1 MNQARAFLLLAVA
14 VTATLSLVVLLPL
27 VQYVFA
33 AVLLAYVLRPLKL
46 RLEPHFGTKVAC
58 YIPIWLTILVI
69 VIPLVVVSFVVAQD
83 IIELARAVE
92 DAQIDVG
99 VIEGLIMEYTGQ
111 DIDLPSTIASVTES
125 VARGVLGRISQIFGF
140 AVRLTLG
147 TLLLV
152 FLLYYL
158 LKDGERFVV
167 WSKEVLPLPDDI
179 TEELYTR
186 LGNVTQS
193 VVYGH
198 LLVAVAQALLAG
210 AGLAVAGVPNYL
222 FWTLIMVFF
231 GVLPIIG
238 VFVIWGP
245 AALYLVATGSTT
257 AGVAL
262 AVYGAT
268 VVSITDNY
276 LRSIL
281 VDRDTGL
288 NPGVV
293 LVGVLGGI
301 YAMGVVGLFVGPVI
315 IGSLKA
321 TLNVYRKRYDD
332 L

>member
-1 MNQARAFLLLAVA
+1 MNQPRAFLLVAVA
-14 VTATLSLVVLLPL
+14 VSAALSLFVLLPL

-33 AVLLAYVLRPLKL
+33 AVLLAYVLRPIKL

-58 YIPIWLTILVI
+58 YVSIWLTILVVVVPV
-69 VIPLVVVSFVVAQD
+69 VIVSFVVAQD
-83 IIELARAVE
+83 VIELARSVE
-92 DAQIDVG
+92 ETQIDVT
-99 VIEGLIMEYTGQ
+99 VVEELVFEYTGQ
-111 DIDLPSTIASVTES
+111 EVDVPSTIATVTES
-125 VARGVLGRISQIFGF
+125 VARGALGQVSQIFGF

-147 TLLLV
+147 VLLLV

-158 LKDGERFVV
+158 LKDGEKFVV
-167 WSKEVLPLPDDI
+167 WSKDVIPLPDDI
-179 TEELYTR
+179 TDELYTR

-222 FWTLIMVFF
+222 FWTLVMVFF

-238 VFVIWGP
+238 VFVVWGP

-257 AGVAL
+257 AGIAL

-268 VVSITDNY
+268 VVSVTDNY

-301 YAMGVVGLFVGPVI
+301 YAMGVIGLFVGPVI

-321 TLNVYRKRYDD
+321 TLNVYRERYDE

>member
-1 MNQARAFLLLAVA
+1 MLLAVA

-99 VIEGLIMEYTGQ
+99 VVEGLIMEYTGQ

-238 VFVIWGP
+238 VFVVWGP

-321 TLNVYRKRYDD
+321 TLNVYRKRYDS

>member
-1 MNQARAFLLLAVA
+1 MNQPRASLLLAVA
-14 VTATLSLVVLLPL
+14 VTAALSLVVLLPL
-27 VQYVFA
+27 VEFVLV

-58 YIPIWLTILVI
+58 YVPIWLTV
-69 VIPLVVVSFVVAQD
+69 VVVVVPLIVVSFVVVQD
-83 IIELARAVE
+83 IIELARSVEQARIDVTAVE
-92 DAQIDVG
+92 
-99 VIEGLIMEYTGQ
+99 ELIFEYTGQ
-111 DIDLPSTIASVTES
+111 QVDVPSTIASVTES
-125 VARGVLGRISQIFGF
+125 IARGVLGQISQIFSF

-147 TLLLV
+147 VLLLV

-167 WSKEVLPLPDDI
+167 WSKDVMPLPDDI
-179 TEELYTR
+179 TDDLYTR
-186 LGNVTQS
+186 LGKVTQS

-198 LLVAVAQALLAG
+198 LLVAVVQALLAG

-222 FWTLIMVFF
+222 FWTLVMVFF
-231 GVLPIIG
+231 GVLPIVG

-245 AALYLVATGSTT
+245 AAVYLVATGSTT
-257 AGVAL
+257 AGIAL
-262 AVYGAT
+262 VVYGAT

-301 YAMGVVGLFVGPVI
+301 YAMGVIGLFVGPVI

-321 TLNVYRKRYDD
+321 TLNVYRERYDE

>member
-1 MNQARAFLLLAVA
+1 MVAVA
-14 VTATLSLVVLLPL
+14 VSAALSLVVLLPL
-27 VQYVFA
+27 VEFVLA
-33 AVLLAYVLRPLKL
+33 SVLLAYVLRPLKL
-46 RLEPHFGTKVAC
+46 RLEPYFGTKVAC
-58 YIPIWLTILVI
+58 YVSIWLTVVI
-69 VIPLVVVSFVVAQD
+69 VVVPVVVVSFVVAQD
-83 IIELARAVE
+83 VIELARSVE
-92 DAQIDVG
+92 EAQIDVAA
-99 VIEGLIMEYTGQ
+99 VEETILAYTGQ
-111 DIDLPSTIASVTES
+111 QVDVPATISSVTES
-125 VARGVLGRISQIFGF
+125 VARGVLGRVSQIFGF

-167 WSKEVLPLPDDI
+167 WSKDLIPLPDDI
-179 TEELYTR
+179 TDELYTR

-222 FWTLIMVFF
+222 FWTLVMVFF

-238 VFVIWGP
+238 VFVVWGP
-245 AALYLVATGSTT
+245 AAVYLLATGSTT
-257 AGVAL
+257 AGIAL
-262 AVYGAT
+262 AAYGLT

-301 YAMGVVGLFVGPVI
+301 YAMGVIGLFVGPVI
-315 IGSLKA
+315 IGTLKA
-321 TLNVYRKRYDD
+321 TLNVYRDSYAD

>member
-1 MNQARAFLLLAVA
+1 LLLAVA

-99 VIEGLIMEYTGQ
+99 VVEGLIMEYTGQ

-238 VFVIWGP
+238 VFVVWGP

-321 TLNVYRKRYDD
+321 TLNVYRKRYDS

>member
-1 MNQARAFLLLAVA
+1 MNQPRAFLLVAVA
-14 VTATLSLVVLLPL
+14 VTAALSLVVLLPL
-27 VQYVFA
+27 VEFVIA

-58 YIPIWLTILVI
+58 YLPIWLTVI
-69 VIPLVVVSFVVAQD
+69 VIVVPLTVVSFVVAQD

-92 DAQIDVG
+92 EAQIDVTA
-99 VIEGLIMEYTGQ
+99 VEELVFEYTGQ
-111 DIDLPSTIASVTES
+111 EVDVPATISSVAES
-125 VARGVLGRISQIFGF
+125 VARGVLGQVSQIFSF

-147 TLLLV
+147 MLLLI

-158 LKDGERFVV
+158 LKDGETFVV
-167 WSKEVLPLPDDI
+167 WSKDIIPLPDDI
-179 TEELYTR
+179 TDELYTR

-198 LLVAVAQALLAG
+198 LLVAVVQALLAG

-222 FWTLIMVFF
+222 FWTLVMVFF

-238 VFVIWGP
+238 VFVVWGP
-245 AALYLVATGSTT
+245 AAVYLVATGSTT

-262 AVYGAT
+262 AVYGLT

-301 YAMGVVGLFVGPVI
+301 YAMGVIGLFVGPVI

-321 TLNVYRKRYDD
+321 TLNVYRERYDS

>member
-1 MNQARAFLLLAVA
+1 MLLAVA

-92 DAQIDVG
+92 DAQIDMG
-99 VIEGLIMEYTGQ
+99 VVEGLIMEYTGQ

-238 VFVIWGP
+238 VFVVWGP

-321 TLNVYRKRYDD
+321 TLNVYRKRYDS

>member
-1 MNQARAFLLLAVA
+1 MNQPRAFLLIAVA
-14 VTATLSLVVLLPL
+14 VTAALSLVVLLPL
-27 VQYVFA
+27 VEFVLA
-33 AVLLAYVLRPLKL
+33 AVLLAYVLRPLRL
-46 RLEPHFGTKVAC
+46 RLEPYFGKKVAC
-58 YIPIWLTILVI
+58 YVSIWLTLVI
-69 VIPLVVVSFVVAQD
+69 VVVPLVVVSFVVAQD
-83 IIELARAVE
+83 VIELARAFQ
-92 DAQIDVG
+92 DAQIDVAA
-99 VIEGLIMEYTGQ
+99 IEDAVTEYTGLRV
-111 DIDLPSTIASVTES
+111 DVPATISSVTES
-125 VARGVLGRISQIFGF
+125 VASGVLGRVSQVFGF

-147 TLLLV
+147 VLLLV

-158 LKDGERFVV
+158 LKDGERFVA
-167 WSKEVLPLPDDI
+167 WSKDISPLPDDI
-179 TEELYTR
+179 TDELYGR
-186 LGNVTQS
+186 LGDVTRS

-210 AGLAVAGVPNYL
+210 LGLAVAGVPNYL
-222 FWTLIMVFF
+222 FWTLVMVFF

-238 VFVIWGP
+238 VFVVWGP
-245 AALYLVATGSTT
+245 AAVYLVSTGSTT

-262 AVYGAT
+262 AIYGAT

-293 LVGVLGGI
+293 LIGVLGGI
-301 YAMGVVGLFVGPVI
+301 YAMGVIGLFVGPVI

-321 TLNVYRKRYDD
+321 TLNVYRDSYDE

>member
-1 MNQARAFLLLAVA
+1 LLLAVG
-14 VTATLSLVVLLPL
+14 VTATLSLVVLVPL
-27 VQYVFA
+27 IQYVFA

-58 YIPIWLTILVI
+58 YIPIWLTLLVI

-83 IIELARAVE
+83 AIELARAVE
-92 DAQIDVG
+92 EAQLDVG
-99 VIEGLIMEYTGQ
+99 EIEQLVMEYTGQ
-111 DIDLPSTIASVTES
+111 EVDVPATISTVTES
-125 VARGVLGRISQIFGF
+125 VARGVLGGISQIFGF

-147 TLLLV
+147 VLLLV

-158 LKDGERFVV
+158 LKDGEMFIV
-167 WSKEVLPLPDDI
+167 WSKDVIPLPEDI
-179 TEELYTR
+179 TDELYTR

-210 AGLAVAGVPNYL
+210 LGLAVAGVPNYL
-222 FWTLIMVFF
+222 FWTLVMVFF

-238 VFVIWGP
+238 VFVVWGP
-245 AALYLVATGSTT
+245 AAVYLAATGSTT
-257 AGVAL
+257 AAVAL
-262 AVYGAT
+262 AVYGLT
-268 VVSITDNY
+268 VVSVTDNY

-301 YAMGVVGLFVGPVI
+301 YAMGVIGLFVGPVI

-321 TLNVYRKRYDD
+321 TLNVYRNRYDE

>member
-1 MNQARAFLLLAVA
+1 LLLAVA

-92 DAQIDVG
+92 DAQIDMG
-99 VIEGLIMEYTGQ
+99 VVEGLIMEYTGQ

-238 VFVIWGP
+238 VFVVWGP

-321 TLNVYRKRYDD
+321 TLNVYRKRYDS

>member
-1 MNQARAFLLLAVA
+1 MNQPRAFLLVAVA
-14 VTATLSLVVLLPL
+14 VTAALSLVILLPL
-27 VQYVFA
+27 VEFVLA
-33 AVLLAYVLRPLKL
+33 SILLAYVLRPLKL

-58 YIPIWLTILVI
+58 YVPIWLTVI
-69 VIPLVVVSFVVAQD
+69 VIVVPLVVVSFVVAQD

-92 DAQIDVG
+92 EAQIDVG
-99 VIEGLIMEYTGQ
+99 AIEGLIVEYTGQ
-111 DIDLPSTIASVTES
+111 QVDVPATIASVTES
-125 VARGVLGRISQIFGF
+125 FARGVLGRISQIFGF

-158 LKDGERFVV
+158 LKDGEAFVA
-167 WSKEVLPLPDDI
+167 WSKDIVPLPDDI
-179 TEELYTR
+179 TDELCTR

-198 LLVAVAQALLAG
+198 LLVAVVQALLAG

-222 FWTLIMVFF
+222 FWTLVMVFF

-238 VFVIWGP
+238 VFVVWGP
-245 AALYLVATGSTT
+245 AAVYLVATGSTT

-268 VVSITDNY
+268 VVSVTDNY

-301 YAMGVVGLFVGPVI
+301 YAMGVIGLFVGPVI

-321 TLNVYRKRYDD
+321 TLNVYRERYDA

>member
-1 MNQARAFLLLAVA
+1 MLLAVA

-111 DIDLPSTIASVTES
+111 NIDLPSTIASVTES